1 MSVNRRYRVHGTLAE
16 TRGYK
21 QQL

>member
-1 MSVNRRYRVHGTLAE
+1 MSVNSRYRVHGTFAE

>member
-1 MSVNRRYRVHGTLAE
+1 MSVNRRYRAHGTFVE